1 MKVKIK
7 IPFGQCS
14 NWGMYQYLLPMK
26 ILILQ
31 EVMVDENMEEVEFN
45 KKNFDVCLCPNCPVE
60 AESNCAQIKL
70 NPIKSTK
77 GKIMPNSKGV
87 PGLYCAS
94 GKAVCT
100 DLDPDKTCQC
110 PNCDI
115 WKEHN
120 LSDGNPTEYFCQNG
134 KAVH

>member
-45 KKNFDVCLCPNCPVE
+45 KKILIYVSALT
-60 AESNCAQIKL
+60 AQWKL
-70 NPIKSTK
+70 KVT
-77 GKIMPNSKGV
+77 V
-87 PGLYCAS
+87 LR
-94 GKAVCT
+94 
-100 DLDPDKTCQC
+100 
-110 PNCDI
+110 
-115 WKEHN
+115 
-120 LSDGNPTEYFCQNG
+120 
-134 KAVH
+134 